1 MMAKNNMLKCQQKLI
16 DVGMDIGERYG
27 KQVASDLFIIALHRV
42 YGFSYERMERLIVE
56 ADMLFDHFKKYIGNP
71 KEPECD
77 RYREELDTLLKEC
90 LPPERFKPF
99 EERYEG
105 VRKVRY

>member
-1 MMAKNNMLKCQQKLI
+1 MPKNNLALRLQAHF
-16 DVGMDIGERYG
+16 DAGMDIGERYG
-27 KQVASDLFIIALHRV
+27 KQVASDLFLIALHRV

-56 ADMLFDHFKKYIGNP
+56 ADKLFAHFKDYIGNT

-90 LPPERFKPF
+90 LPLERFKPF

-105 VRKVRY
+105 VKKVRY

>member
-1 MMAKNNMLKCQQKLI
+1 MPNNALI
-16 DVGMDIGERYG
+16 KRFHAYFDAGMDVGEGYG

-56 ADMLFDHFKKYIGNP
+56 ADMLFDHFKRYIGNT

-90 LPPERFKPF
+90 LPSERFKPF

-105 VRKVRY
+105 VKKVRY